1 MPRAG
6 RGCFIHTPPC
16 ASQQSTGLI
25 REATPCTYLPKLS
38 PRPRNNRNRKTEETS
53 RCYAPSPLGMPLNHT
68 LADGYYYCS
77 RFTDDETEAEG
88 LRNSEGPDFL
98 LGLAHGRSQQ
108 ETQSPERCGISE
120 FGMALCFCSRPQLLP
135 GSCFPP
141 LSHSSRSWQAQD
153 THSCPLLQV

>member
-1 MPRAG
+1 M
-6 RGCFIHTPPC
+6 
-16 ASQQSTGLI
+16 L
-25 REATPCTYLPKLS
+25 CTQPF
-38 PRPRNNRNRKTEETS
+38 RHVTS
-53 RCYAPSPLGMPLNHT
+53 LNHT
-68 LADGYYYCS
+68 LAGGYSYRS

-108 ETQSPERCGISE
+108 ETQRPERCGISE
-120 FGMALCFCSRPQLLP
+120 CGMALCLCSRPQLLP

-141 LSHSSRSWQAQD
+141 LSHSSRSWQAQG